1 MRRQARQTDG
11 TLTLREQEEAYSDVF
26 STENGTLSLDNRR
39 FWDESRGRT
48 AILAWSTRYTQRFNH
63 KLRYR

>member
-11 TLTLREQEEAYSDVF
+11 TFTLRKQEEAYGDAF
-26 STENGTLSLDNRR
+26 STENAALSLDNRR

-48 AILAWSTRYTQRFNH
+48 AI
-63 KLRYR
+63 